1 MAEQGFKPKIE
12 EKRWSPQLEKE
23 IFELWVREG
32 TYRFNP
38 NSGKPIYAIDTPP
51 PYASGRWHVGGATHY
66 AQIDMVA
73 RYKRMRGYEVLFA
86 FGIDR
91 NGLPVEI
98 EVEKKYGVSAKQMP
112 REKFLELCRR
122 FLDEVEA
129 EIIAT
134 AKRMGMSCDFDHI
147 YRTDSPEYRA
157 LTQATFIELWKKG
170 LVYVDDRPT
179 NWCPVCGTTI
189 ADAELEY
196 REIDTYLNYI
206 RFPLKGGGEIV
217 IATTRPEL
225 LCTCAAV
232 IYHPED
238 ERYQHLEG
246 RRAIVPLYGF
256 DVPIMAHPS
265 AKPEFGTGIAMICSY
280 GDYTDIR
287 LFRELGLKPVIAI
300 DVEGRMNER
309 AGAYKGLKVEE
320 AREKIV
326 ADLEAEGYL
335 VKREKVKHKVPTCWR
350 SKNPVEFISMQE
362 YYLKQLPFLESLR
375 QIAYE
380 MVFHPPEARQYLLNW
395 INSVTVDWPI
405 SRRRYYGTEI
415 PIWYCARCG
424 RPHLPE
430 PGKYYQPW
438 KQPPPFQRCEVCGH
452 TEFKGEERTFDTWM
466 DSSISQLYVIGYG
479 RDMELFR
486 KAAPCSLRPQGVD
499 IVRTWLYYSVL
510 RTYQLLGQKAFRE
523 VRISGM
529 GLDEAGEAMHKS
541 KGNIIWP
548 EPIFEKFGADAFRLW
563 GASEARLGSDYRFSW
578 ERLEGSARFL
588 TKLWN
593 VSRFVSAFP
602 HVGEEVEVSLQPLDQ
617 LALARLNQTI
627 RECLEGYEAMDVF
640 IPAHAIRN
648 FLWSFF
654 ADHYVEAVKARAY
667 NSQGE
672 WAEGEQKAAWQTL
685 HTCVKTVLKLL
696 APICPYITEAIWRRV
711 YSGSSIHLE
720 KFPEP
725 NPAWDS
731 PLLSLAGEFQEFNS
745 AIWKFKK
752 SQGLSLRSEI
762 SEVYAPESLKPFHA
776 DLKAMHRITRLSFGK
791 PENPEAYYQQAGVYI
806 KR

>member
-1 MAEQGFKPKIE
+1 LPSTFKPKIE
-12 EKRWSPQLEKE
+12 EKRWSPQLELE
-23 IFELWVREG
+23 IQRLWAEEQV
-32 TYRFNP
+32 YRFNP
-38 NSGKPIYAIDTPP
+38 ESGKPVYAIDTPP

-73 RYKRMRGYEVLFA
+73 RYKRMKGFEVLFA

-98 EVEKKYGVSAKQMP
+98 EVEKKHKISAREVP
-112 REKFLELCRR
+112 REKFLALCRD
-122 FLDEVEA
+122 FLDRVEA

-134 AKRMGMSCDFDHI
+134 ARRMGMSCDFDHV

-170 LVYVDDRPT
+170 LIYVDNRPT

-196 REIDTYLNYI
+196 REVDTHLNYI
-206 RFPLKGGGEIV
+206 KFPLKGGGEII

-225 LCTCAAV
+225 LCSCAAV

-246 RRAIVPLYGF
+246 RKAVVPLYGF
-256 DVPIMAHPS
+256 EVPILANPN

-300 DVEGRMNER
+300 GLDGRMNEA
-309 AGAYKGLKVEE
+309 AGPYQGLKVEE
-320 AREKIV
+320 ARERIV
-326 ADLEAEGYL
+326 ADLEAKGFL
-335 VKREKVKHKVPTCWR
+335 VKREKIKHKVPTCWR

-362 YYLKQLPFLESLR
+362 YYLKQLPFLEDLR
-375 QIAYE
+375 RIAE
-380 MVFHPPEARQYLLNW
+380 EIDFHPPEARQYLLNW
-395 INSVTVDWPI
+395 INSVSVDWPI

-415 PIWYCARCG
+415 PLWYCERCG
-424 RPHLPE
+424 KPHVPE
-430 PGKYYQPW
+430 PGRYYQPW
-438 KQPPPFQRCEVCGH
+438 KDPAPFQRCEACGH
-452 TEFKGEERTFDTWM
+452 TRFKGEERTFDTWM
-466 DSSISQLYVIGYG
+466 DSSISPLYVSGYL
-479 RDMELFR
+479 RDEKLFR
-486 KAAPCSLRPQGVD
+486 KAFPCGLRPQGVD
-499 IVRTWLYYSVL
+499 IVRTWLYYTLL
-510 RTYQLLGQKAFRE
+510 RVYQLLGEKAFQD

-548 EPIFEKFGADAFRLW
+548 EPIFEKYGADAFRLW

-602 HVGEEVEVSLQPLDQ
+602 LVDDGESFSLQPLDEM
-617 LALARLNQTI
+617 ALAKLNETI
-627 RECLEGYEAMDVF
+627 RECVRGYEAMDVF
-640 IPAHAIRN
+640 PPAHAIRS

-654 ADHYVEAVKARAY
+654 ADHYVEAIKARAY
-667 NSQGE
+667 NSSGE
-672 WAEGEQKAAWQTL
+672 YGEAEQKAAWWTL

-696 APICPYITEAIWRRV
+696 APICPHITEAIWRRV
-711 YSGSSIHLE
+711 YSEKSIHLE
-720 KFPEP
+720 AFPEP
-725 NPAWDS
+725 NPAWES
-731 PLLSLAGEFQEFNS
+731 SFSKLAEEFQEFNS
-745 AIWKFKK
+745 AVWRFKK
-752 SQGLSLRSEI
+752 ARGLSLKSEVA
-762 SEVYAPESLKPFHA
+762 EVYAPPELEPFKA
-776 DLKAMHRITRLSFGK
+776 DLKAMHQIKVLRFGVPEQ
-791 PENPEAYYQQAGVYI
+791 PENYSLYGKAYLKG
-806 KR
+806 